1 MAVVTQSLTIG
12 QLTFSL
18 RAIIQVLSL
27 AGPFLIGFIL
37 LSNARRTASF
47 ETNDVI
53 NSTMG
58 KLSVTRSSL
67 KWLWNYI
74 RRNTKDPIRSF
85 GLPFSI
91 ALLVLYAL
99 FTSLSDIGFLG
110 FYTCSAPVKIAYSYD
125 KPSSITNDSLAYS
138 AIVANFVNGSDR
150 QSIKAYRCDSSSSFG
165 IDPNMTL
172 WQYMLLPRVMSVYKT
187 ANAVHVDTGSKQV
200 EVPTISGGILVN
212 PTDTGVQAVFGVPNL
227 TSEHGFTLDKTMA
240 LEIETGCM
248 SLGIRS
254 IVDAE
259 TSQGADI
266 FRTNGTWRDYSGPDI
281 LYEVLSNTTDAIR
294 EYWKPIF
301 NTSTLDFN
309 GAMAT
314 QNTSL
319 VGSTNTVA
327 VKSIIL
333 PRVSLSSYEADNQFT
348 QNCTNAL
355 RRKLGLPEIGEV
367 PLSYS
372 CSLLDL
378 FGPVETGGKSYY
390 IQNHMINMV
399 TATVRSDKENSI
411 SLQMTRLPS
420 DLNFMHADYWD
431 VLVVGTQLQYSTYS
445 TPIRR
450 YTLSDTANGPL
461 SHYIG
466 QETYWMGS
474 PNRAHG
480 PANGGFALP
489 IAGTRSIMK
498 LGTSSGNIGTAAL
511 EAINPEEVKSLSDP
525 SVITRWSGRIA
536 ASFILASLQYNPW
549 VALEQSPILVTNY
562 GDQLAIC
569 YHPVYILGFVPL
581 VLFALLILK
590 EPHIRL
596 EPTSNE
602 EPLSGDD
609 PVPRAVD
616 YLQPSVPEQKQQDSV
631 SDKE

>member
-1 MAVVTQSLTIG
+1 
-12 QLTFSL
+12 
-18 RAIIQVLSL
+18 
-27 AGPFLIGFIL
+27 
-37 LSNARRTASF
+37 
-47 ETNDVI
+47 
-53 NSTMG
+53 
-58 KLSVTRSSL
+58 
-67 KWLWNYI
+67 
-74 RRNTKDPIRSF
+74 
-85 GLPFSI
+85 
-91 ALLVLYAL
+91 
-99 FTSLSDIGFLG
+99 
-110 FYTCSAPVKIAYSYD
+110 
-125 KPSSITNDSLAYS
+125 
-138 AIVANFVNGSDR
+138 
-150 QSIKAYRCDSSSSFG
+150 
-165 IDPNMTL
+165 
-172 WQYMLLPRVMSVYKT
+172 
-187 ANAVHVDTGSKQV
+187 
-200 EVPTISGGILVN
+200 
-212 PTDTGVQAVFGVPNL
+212 
-227 TSEHGFTLDKTMA
+227 
-240 LEIETGCM
+240 
-248 SLGIRS
+248 
-254 IVDAE
+254 
-259 TSQGADI
+259 
-266 FRTNGTWRDYSGPDI
+266 
-281 LYEVLSNTTDAIR
+281 
-294 EYWKPIF
+294 
-301 NTSTLDFN
+301 
-309 GAMAT
+309 MAT
-314 QNTSL
+314 PNTSL

-390 IQNHMINMV
+390 IQNHMVCAVATQINMV
-399 TATVRSDKENSI
+399 TATGRSDKENSI

-420 DLNFMHADYWD
+420 DLNFMHAYYWD

-450 YTLSDTANGPL
+450 YTLSDNANGPL

-536 ASFILASLQYNPW
+536 APFILASLQYNPW

-581 VLFALLILK
+581 VLFALLILVWATVLLYRFSY
-590 EPHIRL
+590 H
-596 EPTSNE
+596 T
-602 EPLSGDD
+602 G
-609 PVPRAVD
+609 A
-616 YLQPSVPEQKQQDSV
+616 
-631 SDKE
+631 